1 MSRVSTLKQHEI
13 DDLLDMAAAKVP
25 APVIAKHFKI
35 STSLVYSLA
44 KRGGSPVN
52 KVREL
57 RAVKHR
63 EKPPIVMRKE
73 HKELLTLRNAVAHQ
87 IGNGKLGAPIY
98 AFTGDIIESTMT
110 LHNPVKVEI
119 GKDAKGKPIY
129 GYTHDR
135 SAKAVGLDDADLVQ
149 E

>member
-1 MSRVSTLKQHEI
+1 MPRKSTLTLNEI
-13 DDLLDMAAAKVP
+13 DSLLDMAAVKTP
-25 APVIAKHFKI
+25 ASVIAKHFKI

-44 KRGGSPVN
+44 KRGGYPINS
-52 KVREL
+52 VRAA
-57 RAVKHR
+57 RAVKRR
-63 EKPPIVMRKE
+63 EKPPVVMRKE